1 MIVARALKNSQL
13 IRPRP
18 DERHA
23 YFGNR
28 TLSRYEQHRQQGVQL
43 GNDNRQGR
51 TLLETRS
58 TRFAHPPINTLAIA
72 LTNQINL
79 VFGTARE
86 PKLKMIRISKAFRQA
101 ALALVFSLTPLGAIH
116 VQAQTTDQPA
126 PPTQSITLKPIIV
139 TGYLVPRVGGEGAQP
154 VETLTRNFIDRQGD
168 QTVADVIFRLPENV
182 GSFSPLVTPGGTTTP
197 SASAANLQG
206 LGVNSTL
213 VLIDGHRQTPFPF
226 PNGGFQAFVDLNS
239 IPLAAVDR
247 IEILKDGASA
257 LYGSDAIAG
266 VINVILK
273 NEYQGADI
281 SSYYGI
287 SQRGDDEVWHV
298 QLTSGISHSFNENSK
313 FSIVGAFDFY
323 ENSPIDSKD
332 RSYSSN
338 LNHSIRGPDLRDLR
352 SQLAPAGS
360 FLGLASGNR
369 YTVIPGSVGPFL
381 NPGTDFFVN
390 GPPNRFS
397 FVPGTQLLP
406 REQRI
411 GGYLKAQYQLNQ
423 YVGFYDELMLQ
434 RDKENAS
441 AAVVPISPTDH
452 ITVPANNPF
461 NPFGKPLQWVGGRP
475 FNFGFRH
482 FITEVD
488 TIRNIVGINL
498 INLPQNWFVNP
509 SFLYAESDG
518 ETKSF
523 GSPLKSALNE
533 ALAGTLPGL
542 EGQFFNPFPDSS
554 VAKNLNANFT
564 APLQYTQDHHARTDL
579 TIWEI
584 RSGGELFDL
593 PGGPITLGLG
603 AEYRSDGYV
612 DYKDINSRLGNIIG
626 TGGSPNQSGKDYD
639 RAAYEELTIPVFGG
653 HWSWP
658 GARLLEIVLAE
669 RYDDYS
675 SFGEAWKPKI
685 SLRYKPFD
693 DLTFR
698 ASYSEGFRAP
708 SLPELFKAHITT
720 FTFITDP
727 TRPPGF
733 PATYEVE
740 TISGGNPNLR
750 PETSYAYYA
759 GLIWTP
765 GHSDPEH
772 SWWGWADGLTIYGD
786 WTEILKRNVISPVDN
801 QFVVDNPQLFPGNVI
816 RGAGGQIVTVLS
828 PFENLGA
835 IKVDSFSFG
844 GSYSSKEYNWGKID
858 LAVDATYFYH
868 VSQQKVPNGQVL
880 NFTDTFGMPD
890 FKLTASIFYSK
901 HLPCGDRFQ
910 TGLTLN
916 FIDSEHDVNDFNTV
930 GLTLQEF
937 VAQTGLS
944 QVHTVG
950 NWTTL
955 DWQISHEFGQPEEIA
970 PETTPGYDKEDK
982 KAGGSKPV
990 QIGPPNSAWRNWVAG
1005 TKVTFGINNIF
1016 DTNPP
1021 FADIVQGYDTQV
1033 ANPIGRFF
1041 YVQLEKK
1048 F

>member
-1 MIVARALKNSQL
+1 M
-13 IRPRP
+13 
-18 DERHA
+18 
-23 YFGNR
+23 
-28 TLSRYEQHRQQGVQL
+28 T
-43 GNDNRQGR
+43 
-51 TLLETRS
+51 
-58 TRFAHPPINTLAIA
+58 
-72 LTNQINL
+72 
-79 VFGTARE
+79 
-86 PKLKMIRISKAFRQA
+86 RISTSFRQVF
-101 ALALVFSLTPLGAIH
+101 LSLVSSLVLPVVAPAQVQTSDQATTP
-116 VQAQTTDQPA
+116 
-126 PPTQSITLKPIIV
+126 LKPITV

-154 VETLTRNFIDRQGD
+154 VESLTREFMDKQGD
-168 QTVADVIFRLPENV
+168 QSVADVLLRLPENV
-182 GSFSPLVTPGGTTTP
+182 GSFTPLVTPGGSTSP
-197 SASAANLQG
+197 SASAVNLQG

-213 VLIDGHRQTPFPF
+213 VLIDGHRQTAFPF
-226 PNGGFQAFVDLNS
+226 PLNLSQPFVDLNS

-247 IEILKDGASA
+247 IEVLKDGASA

-266 VINVILK
+266 VVNVILK
-273 NEYQGADI
+273 NEYQGADV
-281 SSYYGI
+281 STYYGI
-287 SQRGDDEVWHV
+287 SQRGDGEVWHV
-298 QLTSGISHSFNENSK
+298 QLTSGFTHSFNESSN
-313 FSIVGAFDFY
+313 FSIIGAFDFY
-323 ENSPIDSKD
+323 ENSPIDAKD

-338 LNHSIRGPDLRDLR
+338 RDHTRRGPDLLDLR
-352 SQLAPAGS
+352 SQNAPAGS
-360 FLGLASGNR
+360 FVGLTSGNN

-381 NPGTDFFVN
+381 SPTTDFVVN
-390 GPPNRFS
+390 GPSNLFNA
-397 FVPGTQLLP
+397 VPGTQLLP

-423 YVGFYDELMLQ
+423 HVQFYDELMLQ
-434 RDKENAS
+434 RNKENAS
-441 AAVVPISPTDH
+441 AAQVPVSDTDN

-461 NPFGKPLQWVGGRP
+461 NPFGEPLLWFGGRP

-482 FITEVD
+482 FVTEVD
-488 TIRNIVGINL
+488 NVRNIVGVNL
-498 INLPQNWFVNP
+498 ISLPKNWFVNA

-518 ETKSF
+518 DIKSS
-523 GSPLKSALNE
+523 GSPLKSALNQ

-564 APLQYTQDHHARTDL
+564 GPLQYIQDHHARTDL
-579 TIWEI
+579 TEWEV

-593 PGGPITLGLG
+593 PGGPLTLGLG
-603 AEYRSDGYV
+603 AEYRSDGFV
-612 DYKDINSRLGNIIG
+612 DYKDVNSRFGNIVG

-639 RAAYEELTIPVFGG
+639 RAAYGELTIPILGG
-653 HWSWP
+653 KWAWP
-658 GARLLEIVLAE
+658 GARLLEIVFAE
-669 RYDDYS
+669 RYDNYS

-708 SLPELFKAHITT
+708 SLPELFTARNTT

-727 TRPPGF
+727 TPPPGF
-733 PATYEVE
+733 PAFHEVQNI
-740 TISGGNPNLR
+740 TSGNPNLK

-772 SWWGWADGLTIYGD
+772 SWWEWADGLMIYGD
-786 WTEILKRNVISPVDN
+786 WTEILKRNVISMVDP
-801 QFVVDNPQLFPGNVI
+801 QFVVNNPQLFPGNVI
-816 RGAGGQIVTVLS
+816 RGAAGEIVTVLS

-835 IKVDSFSFG
+835 IRVDSFSFG
-844 GSYSSKEYNWGKID
+844 GSYSSKEYRWGKID

-868 VSQQKVPNGQVL
+868 ISQQNVPNGQVL
-880 NFTDTFGMPD
+880 NFTDTFGLPD

-901 HLPCGDRFQ
+901 HLCSGDGFQ

-916 FIDSEHDVNDFNTV
+916 FIDSEHDANDFNTA

-937 VAQTGLS
+937 IAQGFP
-944 QVHTVG
+944 QVHTIG
-950 NWTTL
+950 SWTTL
-955 DWQISHEFGQPEEIA
+955 DWQISYEFAQPEEI
-970 PETTPGYDKEDK
+970 TPATPKQGK
-982 KAGGSKPV
+982 KVIGDEPV
-990 QIGPPNSAWRNWVAG
+990 KSGRANWWRNYVAG
-1005 TKVTFGINNIF
+1005 TKITFGINNIF

-1021 FADIVQGYDTQV
+1021 FADSLQGYDTVV

>member
-1 MIVARALKNSQL
+1 
-13 IRPRP
+13 
-18 DERHA
+18 
-23 YFGNR
+23 
-28 TLSRYEQHRQQGVQL
+28 
-43 GNDNRQGR
+43 
-51 TLLETRS
+51 
-58 TRFAHPPINTLAIA
+58 
-72 LTNQINL
+72 
-79 VFGTARE
+79 
-86 PKLKMIRISKAFRQA
+86 MIRISKAFKQTA
-101 ALALVFSLTPLGAIH
+101 FALVSGLTLPVVA
-116 VQAQTTDQPA
+116 QAQALTTDQALSTPSV
-126 PPTQSITLKPIIV
+126 PLKPITV
-139 TGYLVPRVGGEGAQP
+139 TGYLVPRVGGEGVQP
-154 VETLTRNFIDRQGD
+154 VESLTRDFIDKQGD
-168 QTVADVIFRLPENV
+168 QTVADVILRLSENV
-182 GSFSPLVTPGGTTTP
+182 GSFSPIVTPGGSTSP

-226 PNGGFQAFVDLNS
+226 PLNGFQPFVDLNS

-247 IEILKDGASA
+247 IEVLKDGASA

-287 SQRGDDEVWHV
+287 SQRGDEVWHV

-323 ENSPIDSKD
+323 ENSPIDAKD

-338 LNHSIRGPDLRDLR
+338 LDHSIRGPDFFDLR
-352 SQLAPAGS
+352 SSHAPAGD
-360 FLGLASGNR
+360 FIGLNSENK

-381 NPGTDFFVN
+381 NPATDFIVN
-390 GPPNRFS
+390 GTSNSFN
-397 FVPGTQLLP
+397 FVPGSQLLP

-411 GGYLKAQYQLNQ
+411 GGYVKAQYQLNQ
-423 YVGFYDELMLQ
+423 YVRFYDEFMDE
-434 RDKENAS
+434 RNKENAS
-441 AAVVPISPTDH
+441 AAPVPVSDTDN
-452 ITVPANNPF
+452 ITVPATNPF
-461 NPFGKPLQWVGGRP
+461 NPFGEPLQWSGGRP

-482 FITEVD
+482 TITEVD
-488 TIRNIVGINL
+488 TVRNIVGINVF
-498 INLPQNWFVNP
+498 NLPKNWFVDA
-509 SFLYAESDG
+509 SFLYAESDA
-518 ETKSF
+518 ETQRF
-523 GSPLKSALNE
+523 GSPLDSALNE

-542 EGQFFNPFPDSS
+542 EGQFYNPFPDSS
-554 VAKNLNANFT
+554 VARKLNANFT
-564 APLQYTQDHHARTDL
+564 GPLQYNQDRHARTDL

-584 RSGGELFDL
+584 RSGGELYDL

-603 AEYRSDGYV
+603 AEYRSDVFV
-612 DYKDINSRLGNIIG
+612 DYKDINSQRGNVLGAG
-626 TGGSPNQSGKDYD
+626 PSPNQSGKDYD
-639 RAAYEELTIPVFGG
+639 RAAYEELTIPVLGG

-658 GARLLEIVLAE
+658 GARLFEIVLAE
-669 RYDDYS
+669 RYDNYS
-675 SFGEAWKPKI
+675 SFGGAWKPKF
-685 SLRYKPFD
+685 SLWYKPFE

-708 SLPELFKAHITT
+708 SLQELFTAQVST

-727 TRPPGF
+727 TPPQGF
-733 PATYEVE
+733 QANTEVE
-740 TISGGNPNLR
+740 TISGGNPNLK

-786 WTEILKRNVISPVDN
+786 WTEILKRNVISAVDT
-801 QFVVDNPQLFPGNVI
+801 QFVVNNPQLFPGNVI
-816 RGAGGQIVTVLS
+816 RGTTGQIVTVLS

-844 GSYSSKEYNWGKID
+844 GTFSSKEYHWGKID

-868 VSQQKVPNGQVL
+868 VSQQEVPNGQVL
-880 NFTDTFGMPD
+880 NFTDTFNLPD
-890 FKLTASIFYSK
+890 FKLTASLFYSK
-901 HLPCGDRFQ
+901 HLSGGDRFQ

-916 FIDSEHDVNDFNTV
+916 FIDSEHDVNDFNTS
-930 GLTLQEF
+930 GLTLQQF
-937 VAQTGLS
+937 IAQTGLP

-955 DWQISHEFGQPEEIA
+955 DWQISFEFAQLEEIT
-970 PETTPGYDKEDK
+970 PETSKQGYDDEGK
-982 KAGGSKPV
+982 KVAGNEPV
-990 QIGPPNSAWRNWVAG
+990 KSPSATGGWRKYVAG

-1016 DTNPP
+1016 NTNPP
-1021 FADIVQGYDTQV
+1021 FADTIQGYDTTV

>member
-1 MIVARALKNSQL
+1 
-13 IRPRP
+13 
-18 DERHA
+18 
-23 YFGNR
+23 
-28 TLSRYEQHRQQGVQL
+28 
-43 GNDNRQGR
+43 
-51 TLLETRS
+51 
-58 TRFAHPPINTLAIA
+58 
-72 LTNQINL
+72 
-79 VFGTARE
+79 
-86 PKLKMIRISKAFRQA
+86 MIRISKAFRLA
-101 ALALVFSLTPLGAIH
+101 ALTLVFALTLLVAIQ
-116 VQAQTTDQPA
+116 VRAQTSDQPA
-126 PPTQSITLKPIIV
+126 STQSITLRPIVV

-154 VETLTRNFIDRQGD
+154 VETLTRDFIDRQGD

-182 GSFSPLVTPGGTTTP
+182 GSFSPLVFPGVSTTP

-206 LGVNSTL
+206 LGVDSTL

-226 PNGGFQAFVDLNS
+226 PLNGFQPFVDLNS

-298 QLTSGISHSFNENSK
+298 ELTSGISHSFNENSK
-313 FSIVGAFDFY
+313 FSVVGAFDFY
-323 ENSPIDSKD
+323 ENSPIDAKD

-338 LNHSIRGPDLRDLR
+338 QNHTLRGPDFFDQR
-352 SQLAPAGS
+352 SLHGPAGD
-360 FLGLASGNR
+360 FIGLNSGNK

-381 NPGTDFFVN
+381 NPANDFIVN
-390 GPPNRFS
+390 GESNS
-397 FVPGTQLLP
+397 FNNIIGTQLLP

-423 YVGFYDELMLQ
+423 FVRFYDEFMVQ
-434 RDKENAS
+434 RNKENAS
-441 AAVVPISPTDH
+441 AAPVPVSETDN

-461 NPFGKPLQWVGGRP
+461 NPFGEPLQWSAGRLLNLGP
-475 FNFGFRH
+475 RQ
-482 FITEVD
+482 IVTEADNV
-488 TIRNIVGINL
+488 RNVVGISL
-498 INLPQNWFVNP
+498 INLPKNWFVDA
-509 SFLYAESDG
+509 SFLYAETDAEIQQS
-518 ETKSF
+518 
-523 GSPLKSALNE
+523 GSPLDSALNE

-542 EGQFFNPFPDSS
+542 EGQFYNPFPDSS
-554 VAKNLNANFT
+554 VARKLNPNFT
-564 APLQYTQDHHARTDL
+564 GPLQYTQDNHARTDL
-579 TIWEI
+579 TVWEI
-584 RSGGELFDL
+584 RSGGELYDL

-612 DYKDINSRLGNIIG
+612 NYKDINSQQGNVLGG
-626 TGGSPNQSGKDYD
+626 SPSPNQSGKDYN
-639 RAAYEELTIPVFGG
+639 RAVYGEFTVPILGG
-653 HWSWP
+653 RWSWP

-669 RYDDYS
+669 RYDNYS
-675 SFGEAWKPKI
+675 SFGGAWKPKI
-685 SLRYKPFD
+685 SLRYKPLE

-708 SLPELFKAHITT
+708 SLPELFAQNTT

-727 TRPPGF
+727 SPPPGF
-733 PATYEVE
+733 PTNYEVE
-740 TISGGNPNLR
+740 RISKGNPNLQ

-759 GLIWTP
+759 GLVWTP

-772 SWWGWADGLTIYGD
+772 GCLGWADGLTIYGD
-786 WTEILKRNVISPVDN
+786 WTEILKRNVIDVVDP
-801 QFVVDNPQLFPGNVI
+801 QFVVDNPQLFPGNVT
-816 RGAGGQIVTVLS
+816 RGAEGQIVSVLS

-835 IKVDSFSFG
+835 IRVDSFSFG

-868 VSQQKVPNGQVL
+868 VSQQNVPNGKVL
-880 NFTDTFGMPD
+880 NFTDTFTLPD
-890 FKLTASIFYSK
+890 FKLTSSIFYSK
-901 HLPCGDRFQ
+901 HLASGDRFQ

-916 FIDSEHDVNDFNTV
+916 FIDSEHDINDFNTL

-937 VAQTGLS
+937 VAQFGLPE
-944 QVHTVG
+944 VHTVG

-955 DWQISHEFGQPEEIA
+955 DWQISYEFGHPEEIT
-970 PETTPGYDKEDK
+970 PETTTQGYDKEDK
-982 KAGGSKPV
+982 KAGESKPV
-990 QIGPPNSAWRNWVAG
+990 QIGPANSAWRNWVAG

-1021 FADIVQGYDTQV
+1021 FADTIQGYDTQV